1 MSAAEIL
8 KQVKALSPREREKF
22 FRAAF
27 KLQDT
32 KSKPSTA
39 KAKRVK
45 WPDIEA
51 RARKIFGDRIM
62 PNPVLLER
70 EEARY

>member
-8 KQVKALSPREREKF
+8 KQVKALPPREREKF
-22 FRAAF
+22 FKAAF
-27 KLQDT
+27 KLQD
-32 KSKPSTA
+32 KKHKPSR
-39 KAKRVK
+39 AKRVK
-45 WPDIEA
+45 WPDMEA

-70 EEARY
+70 KEARY